1 MTSDQPPE
9 FDGKCAFAVSVAGV
23 ERAPT
28 GKSKYTVVE
37 DGKTYVFSGAVPKL
51 LFRLLPGSVRRA
63 QARWA
68 AGPTGETGS
77 V

>member
-9 FDGKCAFAVSVAGV
+9 FDGKCAFAVSVAGG

-28 GKSKYTVVE
+28 GKSEHTVIR
-37 DGKTYVFSGAVPKL
+37 DGKTYVFVGAVPKL
-51 LFRLLPGSVRRA
+51 LVQLIPGSARRA

-68 AGPTGETGS
+68 AGRRDGTGS
-77 V
+77 G

>member
-1 MTSDQPPE
+1 MTGNQPPE
-9 FDGKCAFAVSVAGV
+9 FDGKCAFAVSAAGV

-28 GKSKYTVVE
+28 GKSKHTVVE
-37 DGKTYVFSGAVPKL
+37 DGKTYVFGGAVPKL
-51 LFRLLPGSVRRA
+51 LFRLLPGSARRA

-68 AGPTGETGS
+68 AGQTGGTGS